1 MILFVVNGDHDMLS
15 LLIRGALQKSSTGLM
30 VPWNAANRNN
40 LDLWMV
46 MVRKTYILA
55 NNIDAYKEM

>member
-1 MILFVVNGDHDMLS
+1 MLS

-40 LDLWMV
+40 LDLWVV